1 MITKEQLSIKEKIN
15 NSLGQLLT
23 FNINQVSHLF
33 IRKVNR
39 ELSKSGSS
47 LQVEQFPILF
57 LLAHSTEGS
66 LSQQEIANF
75 LQKDKSGIQRS
86 IRTLERDG
94 YLRVAADDNDRRKN
108 VVQLTPAG
116 KLTIEKISEM
126 AAEIN
131 REVTSQLT
139 PEEVSTLLTLLKKI
153 SSKMDS

>member
-116 KLTIEKISEM
+116 KVTIEKISEK
-126 AAEIN
+126 AAAINQEI
-131 REVTSQLT
+131 TSHLT

-153 SSKMDS
+153 SATMDS

>member
-33 IRKVNR
+33 VRKVNR

-126 AAEIN
+126 AAAINQEI
-131 REVTSQLT
+131 TSQLT
-139 PEEVSTLLTLLKKI
+139 PEEASTLLTLLKKI
-153 SSKMDS
+153 SATMDS

>member
-1 MITKEQLSIKEKIN
+1 MITKEELNIKEKIH

-33 IRKVNR
+33 IRKINR

-47 LQVEQFPILF
+47 LQIEQFPILF
-57 LLAHSTEGS
+57 LIAHSTEGS

-94 YLRVAADDNDRRKN
+94 YLRITADDNDRRKN
-108 VVQLTPAG
+108 LVQLTPAG
-116 KLTIEKISEM
+116 KVTIEKISEQ
-126 AAEIN
+126 AAAIN
-131 REVTSQLT
+131 REITSQLT
-139 PEEVSTLLTLLKKI
+139 PEEVSTLLALLKKI
-153 SSKMDS
+153 SATMDS

>member
-116 KLTIEKISEM
+116 KLTIKKISEM
-126 AAEIN
+126 AADIN
-131 REVTSQLT
+131 RQVTSQLT

>member
-1 MITKEQLSIKEKIN
+1 MITQEELNIKEKIHH
-15 NSLGQLLT
+15 SLGQLLT

-39 ELSKSGSS
+39 ELSKSGST

-57 LLAHSTEGS
+57 LIAHSTEGS

-94 YLRVAADDNDRRKN
+94 YLRITADDNDRRKN
-108 VVQLTPAG
+108 LVQLTPAG
-116 KLTIEKISEM
+116 KLTIEKISEK
-126 AAEIN
+126 AASINQEI
-131 REVTSQLT
+131 TAQLT
-139 PEEVSTLLTLLKKI
+139 PEEVSTMLTLLRKI
-153 SSKMDS
+153 TATMEK

>member
-1 MITKEQLSIKEKIN
+1 MITQEELNIKEKIH

-47 LQVEQFPILF
+47 LQIEQFPILF
-57 LLAHSTEGS
+57 LIAHSTEGS
-66 LSQQEIANF
+66 LSQQDIANF

-94 YLRVAADDNDRRKN
+94 YLRITADDNDRRKN
-108 VVQLTPAG
+108 LVQLTPAG
-116 KLTIEKISEM
+116 KLTIEKISEK
-126 AAEIN
+126 AATINQEI
-131 REVTSQLT
+131 TSHLT
-139 PEEVSTLLTLLKKI
+139 AEEVSTLLFLLKKI
-153 SSKMDS
+153 STAMEN

>member
-33 IRKVNR
+33 VRKVNR

-94 YLRVAADDNDRRKN
+94 YLRVAADDKDRRKN

-126 AAEIN
+126 AAAIN
-131 REVTSQLT
+131 QEVTSQLT

-153 SSKMDS
+153 SAKMDS

>member
-1 MITKEQLSIKEKIN
+1 MITQEELNIKEKIH

-66 LSQQEIANF
+66 LSQQDIANF

-94 YLRVAADDNDRRKN
+94 YLRITADDNDRRKN
-108 VVQLTPAG
+108 LVQLTPAG
-116 KLTIEKISEM
+116 KLTIEKISEK
-126 AAEIN
+126 AAAINQEI
-131 REVTSQLT
+131 TSRLT
-139 PEEVSTLLTLLKKI
+139 PEEVSTMLTLLRKI
-153 SSKMDS
+153 TATMES

>member
-1 MITKEQLSIKEKIN
+1 MIIKEQLSIKEKIN

-47 LQVEQFPILF
+47 LQIEQFPILF
-57 LLAHSTEGS
+57 LIAHSTEGS

-94 YLRVAADDNDRRKN
+94 YLRITADDNDRRKN
-108 VVQLTPAG
+108 LVQLTPAG
-116 KLTIEKISEM
+116 KLTIEKISER
-126 AAEIN
+126 AATINQEI
-131 REVTSQLT
+131 TSQLT
-139 PEEVSTLLTLLKKI
+139 AEEVSTLLTLLKKI
-153 SSKMDS
+153 SATMDS